1 MLTMWQKTK
10 NFEFWILNFEFW
22 ILNFEKKIKNE
33 IIYNQK
39 KKNETKK
46 KFFLTNKEKL
56 NALLIS
62 IALILLIFTE
72 WLEPHFLLTI
82 ENFIYINL

>member
-1 MLTMWQKTK
+1 MKK
-10 NFEFWILNFEFW
+10 
-22 ILNFEKKIKNE
+22 EKE
-33 IIYNQK
+33 IIYN

-62 IALILLIFTE
+62 IMLILLNIHQMIGTTFS
-72 WLEPHFLLTI
+72 F
-82 ENFIYINL
+82 NNRKFY

>member
-1 MLTMWQKTK
+1 MKK
-10 NFEFWILNFEFW
+10 
-22 ILNFEKKIKNE
+22 EKE
-33 IIYNQK
+33 IIYN

-62 IALILLIFTE
+62 IMLILLNIHRMIGTAFY
-72 WLEPHFLLTI
+72 F
-82 ENFIYINL
+82 NNRKFY